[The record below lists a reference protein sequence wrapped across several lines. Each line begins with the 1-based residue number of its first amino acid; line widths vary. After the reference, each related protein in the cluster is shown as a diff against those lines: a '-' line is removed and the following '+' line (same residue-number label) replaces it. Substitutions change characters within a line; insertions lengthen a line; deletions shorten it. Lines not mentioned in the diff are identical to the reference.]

1 MSQFTK
7 TPPTEPGWYWID
19 ETVQVEGSVDAS
31 GRPITHTSRVI
42 REVQRW
48 GTMLM
53 VCEVGGRECYG
64 VDGQAAWLCGYHFAF
79 GPRVLLPP
87 EPIGI
92 EAELADAGPLEVPE
106 ILTAAWILRLAN
118 EFDVTASDDMPDGER
133 KFHTKFNTH
142 LLGHIWDDMATLWAN
157 EGGPPVPPVPE
168 IQPDTA
174 TPEADFAAA
183 LLAVHTWCDARA
195 PIAPRQ

>member
-7 TPPTEPGWYWID
+7 TPPTEPGWYWISFYGDPGVFEVMADKDVLFIRYPEVSGPDMDYINVPEID
-19 ETVQVEGSVDAS
+19 EY
-31 GRPITHTSRVI
+31 R
-42 REVQRW
+42 
-48 GTMLM
+48 
-53 VCEVGGRECYG
+53 GGK
-64 VDGQAAWLCGYHFAF
+64 ANILF

-87 EPIGI
+87 ELTGI
-92 EAELADAGPLEVPE
+92 EAELSDAGPLDVPE

-133 KFHTKFNTH
+133 KFHTKFNVH
-142 LLGHIWDDMATLWAN
+142 LLGHIWDDMATLWAT

-183 LLAVHTWCDARA
+183 LLAVRTWCDTRA